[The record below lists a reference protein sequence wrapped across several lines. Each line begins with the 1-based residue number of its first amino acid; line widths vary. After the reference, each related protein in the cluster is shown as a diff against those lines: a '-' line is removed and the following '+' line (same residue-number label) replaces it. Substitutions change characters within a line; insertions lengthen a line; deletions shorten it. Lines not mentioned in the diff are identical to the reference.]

1 MIQYL
6 ISILTEGAIFGIM
19 ALGLNVIWGWSGD
32 FDLAYYGYVA
42 LGAYMTLVLTIGR
55 QPPPAEYILG
65 LQLPYLVALL
75 GAVVSS
81 ALMGLI
87 VGLIALRHL
96 RGIYF
101 SIVTLGAVYVLY
113 VLAGQYVPLFD
124 GYNGLS
130 GLFNP
135 MGDALGLDFQS
146 YPYFF
151 LGFCAFIFILVFI
164 FMARV
169 SGSRFGLALRS
180 LREDERAAAAFGRDI
195 YRLKL
200 KAYVLGAAFGGLAG
214 GLFAAYLSA
223 FNPSAW
229 SPIETIVLYSAI
241 LVGGRGNIKGVVL
254 GVVVMIVFIQE
265 STRFLPEVAGHPTVV
280 PALREIVIGAVLV
293 LFLRFRPQGLL
304 PERRYVD
311 RLPKDR
317 VDRGDVPS
325 SRGPGVLTRRFRPGR
340 DRDRRSTRAVPP
352 LPAPEATAGPPLPA
366 PEATAGAPVSRPL
379 TQDRPVASPSVEAIL
394 VIEGLNK
401 HFGGVFAVDN
411 CSFRVLKGQVT
422 GLIGPNGA
430 GKSTAI
436 DLISGFKLADS
447 GTVFFE
453 GTAIQGLPPH
463 RISRLG
469 LIRTFQT
476 PREWPGLTVLENVLL
491 ARWDPERETLW
502 RGLIRPG
509 RAHSSASEAELGR
522 AREILAELGLEKLSN
537 ERAGNLSGGQKRLVE
552 FARIRMA
559 KPRLVILDE
568 PMGGVNPV
576 LGERIVAAIEGFI
589 TSGTSVIIVE
599 HNLPFIERVAHHVIV
614 MAQGSVIADGSFES
628 LRSNQS
634 VIDAYLG
641 EVSHE

>member
-6 ISILTEGAIFGIM
+6 VSILTEGAIFGIM

-42 LGAYMTLVLTIGR
+42 LGAYMTLVLTIG
-55 QPPPAEYILG
+55 QPTPPAQYILG

-87 VGLIALRHL
+87 VGLIALRRL

-113 VLAGQYVPLFD
+113 VMAGQYVPLFD

-135 MGDALGLDFQS
+135 MGDALGLDYQS
-146 YPYFF
+146 YQYFF
-151 LGFCAFIFILVFI
+151 LGFCAFLFILVFI

-195 YRLKL
+195 YQLKL

-229 SPIETIVLYSAI
+229 SPIEAIVLYSAV
-241 LVGGRGNIKGVVL
+241 LVGGRGNIRGVVL
-254 GVVVMIVFIQE
+254 GVAVMIVLIQE
-265 STRFLPEVAGHPTVV
+265 STRFLPDVPGHPVIV

-311 RLPKDR
+311 RMLNDR
-317 VDRGDVPS
+317 VD
-325 SRGPGVLTRRFRPGR
+325 PGVDALPPGDPGSSDRRSRPAR
-340 DRDRRSTRAVPP
+340 DRDRRSTRAFPP
-352 LPAPEATAGPPLPA
+352 LPPPVAAAGTPLR
-366 PEATAGAPVSRPL
+366 RPL
-379 TQDRPVASPSVEAIL
+379 APDQPVVSASEPTIL
-394 VIEGLNK
+394 VVEGLHK
-401 HFGGVFAVDN
+401 HFGGVVAVDN
-411 CSFRVLKGQVT
+411 CSFRAPKGQVT

-436 DLISGFKLADS
+436 DLISGFKLPDA
-447 GTVFFE
+447 GAIFFE
-453 GTAIQGLPPH
+453 GAAIQGLPPH

-491 ARWDPERETLW
+491 ARWDPQREALW
-502 RGLIRPG
+502 RGLIGPG
-509 RAHSSASEAELGR
+509 LAQRSTSKSELDR
-522 AREILAELGLEKLSN
+522 AREILAELGLAKLGN

-559 KPRLVILDE
+559 EPRLVILDE
-568 PMGGVNPV
+568 PMGGVHPV
-576 LGERIVAAIEGFI
+576 LGERMVAAIEGFI

-614 MAQGSVIADGSFES
+614 MSQGSVIAAGPFES

-641 EVSHE
+641 EVSYE

>member
-146 YPYFF
+146 YQYFF
-151 LGFCAFIFILVFI
+151 LGFCVFMFILVFI
-164 FMARV
+164 FMARI
-169 SGSRFGLALRS
+169 SGSRFGLALRT

-195 YRLKL
+195 YLLKL
-200 KAYVLGAAFGGLAG
+200 RAYVLGAAFGGLAG

-229 SPIETIVLYSAI
+229 SPIEAIILYSAI
-241 LVGGRGNIKGVVL
+241 LVGGKGNIKGVVL
-254 GVVVMIVFIQE
+254 GVVVMIVLIQE
-265 STRFLPEVAGHPTVV
+265 STRFLPDVPGLPNVV

-311 RLPKDR
+311 RLPKTDPKYR
-317 VDRGDVPS
+317 HPCQ
-325 SRGPGVLTRRFRPGR
+325 RPWW
-340 DRDRRSTRAVPP
+340 
-352 LPAPEATAGPPLPA
+352 
-366 PEATAGAPVSRPL
+366 
-379 TQDRPVASPSVEAIL
+379 
-394 VIEGLNK
+394 
-401 HFGGVFAVDN
+401 
-411 CSFRVLKGQVT
+411 LKGFT
-422 GLIGPNGA
+422 
-430 GKSTAI
+430 STSA
-436 DLISGFKLADS
+436 
-447 GTVFFE
+447 V
-453 GTAIQGLPPH
+453 
-463 RISRLG
+463 
-469 LIRTFQT
+469 
-476 PREWPGLTVLENVLL
+476 
-491 ARWDPERETLW
+491 
-502 RGLIRPG
+502 
-509 RAHSSASEAELGR
+509 SSPWIAVRSEFRR
-522 AREILAELGLEKLSN
+522 AR
-537 ERAGNLSGGQKRLVE
+537 
-552 FARIRMA
+552 
-559 KPRLVILDE
+559 
-568 PMGGVNPV
+568 
-576 LGERIVAAIEGFI
+576 
-589 TSGTSVIIVE
+589 
-599 HNLPFIERVAHHVIV
+599 
-614 MAQGSVIADGSFES
+614 
-628 LRSNQS
+628 
-634 VIDAYLG
+634 
-641 EVSHE
+641 